1 MWPRTSWSLSSL
13 TLNIVLGRA
22 SVISPSISIFS
33 SAICLRAYLT
43 CVFHGCGPVAD
54 LAGVLGRLELG
65 EQAARLRP
73 RVDAQLAGQLVA
85 AQERRRG
92 AVAAPVERGG
102 DHLAGEPEVRL
113 DHLRTGQGTGAAGR
127 QAIGDRE
134 QGDVDTDRLGR
145 TQIFVDAPARQG
157 RLRNQESEPQVMERQ
172 ALQVPGEA
180 AAGPQPGADLA
191 DDLRAHPVV
200 PTESDEAVAFGPG
213 GRLADVVKEGTEAQG
228 GAAAPLIG
236 ERLRQQRRDVVGAS
250 AGEAAEI
257 PLDLQR
263 VLEHGERVA
272 VDVEVVIGSLFR
284 SEERRVGKE

>member
-43 CVFHGCGPVAD
+43 CVFHGCGPVPD
-54 LAGVLGRLELG
+54 RAGVLGRLGLG
-65 EQAARLRP
+65 EQAAQLRP
-73 RVDAQLAGQLVA
+73 LVDAQLAGQLVA

-113 DHLRTGQGTGAAGR
+113 DHLRTGEGTGAAGR

-157 RLRNQESEPQVMERQ
+157 RLRNQEAEPQVMERQ
-172 ALQVPGEA
+172 GPPGPGGGGA
-180 AAGPQPGADLA
+180 GAQPGAGAGPQPRADLA

-228 GAAAPLIG
+228 GAAAHLIG

-250 AGEAAEI
+250 AGEAA
-257 PLDLQR
+257 
-263 VLEHGERVA
+263 
-272 VDVEVVIGSLFR
+272 
-284 SEERRVGKE
+284 